1 MRTDIL
7 EQAKALRASM
17 DAAAAVLT
25 DAQAAKAPMLYPT
38 WSANGVEYKVG
49 DRVYYPETKQ
59 LYKVVTPHTSQE
71 SWPPRVTPALFT
83 IIEVEHVGT
92 RNDPI
97 TAARGMEYTYGGYY
111 IDPEDNKL
119 YLCQRTGEFS
129 GGKITLQYLPHE
141 LIGQY
146 FTEVTQENSMPFL

>member
-7 EQAKALRASM
+7 EQAKSLRASM

-38 WSANGVEYKVG
+38 WSANGAEYKVG
-49 DRVYYPETKQ
+49 DRVYYPETKR

-71 SWPPRVTPALFT
+71 SWSPNVTPALFT
-83 IIEVEHVGT
+83 IIEVEHAGT
-92 RNDPI
+92 KDDSI
-97 TAARGMEYTYGGYY
+97 TAARGMEYIYGRYY
-111 IDPEDNKL
+111 TDPEDNKL
-119 YLCQRTGEFS
+119 YLCQRTGESS